1 MDYQP
6 VTSDDRTSR
15 PSVNYFSIRVCV
27 AIAVL
32 CTIVNIILTA
42 SSPMITSQHS
52 VRTLSRQDVSLL
64 RRPSQFI
71 GFDKIER
78 PSPPKPRQFHNYP
91 ILVAT
96 IDSAAA
102 DKVFGYDLKHFMS
115 PAGTI
120 SLDEEHVI
128 INQTVSTIIQF
139 RAFDWGMEMC
149 QLGLSLPSAIN
160 NSTMAQPPLTVYR
173 LNASHALD
181 PLSLSYRTRP
191 ERASQIAD
199 IELSAEPSHWQRNFT
214 CATEEVLTFE
224 FACSGLSLPEL
235 CRFDWWQE
243 KRSDLTP
250 ACNKVEKF
258 RPPTFTYI

>member
-1 MDYQP
+1 MQYQP
-6 VTSDDRTSR
+6 VNSDDRISR
-15 PSVNYFSIRVCV
+15 PTVNYFSIRVCV
-27 AIAVL
+27 TVAVL
-32 CTIVNIILTA
+32 CTIVNVILTA
-42 SSPMITSQHS
+42 SSSTITSQHS
-52 VRTLSRQDVSLL
+52 ARGFSRQDISLL

-96 IDSAAA
+96 VDSAAA
-102 DKVFGYDLKHFMS
+102 DKAFGYDLKRVMS

-120 SLDEEHVI
+120 SFDEWHVI
-128 INQTVSTIIQF
+128 INQTVSTIVQF
-139 RAFDWGMEMC
+139 RAFDWGMETC

-160 NSTMAQPPLTVYR
+160 NSTTAQAPLTVYR
-173 LNASHALD
+173 LDSSHALN
-181 PLSLSYRTRP
+181 PLSLSYRTHP
-191 ERASQIAD
+191 ERASQIAT

-243 KRSDLTP
+243 KRSDITP
-250 ACNKVEKF
+250 AVYMIQHATK
-258 RPPTFTYI
+258 